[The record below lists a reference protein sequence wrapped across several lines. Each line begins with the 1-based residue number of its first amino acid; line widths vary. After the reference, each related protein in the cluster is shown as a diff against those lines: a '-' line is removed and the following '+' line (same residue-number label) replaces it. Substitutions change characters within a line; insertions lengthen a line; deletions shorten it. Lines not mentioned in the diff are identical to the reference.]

1 LTAGFP
7 TRTPAALLGLL
18 VLAILTLWVQERWA
32 RSLFETG
39 VFVLGAAWALR
50 PALGRGGLAGHWILI
65 PLGAAVLWP
74 LLQLALRT
82 TVYRFETWN
91 AALYWTAAFVLA
103 AVSLQCL
110 GHEET
115 RRRFLRALAWFGF
128 LISVVSV
135 VQLYTSAGK
144 VFWLFQTPYKDLVL
158 GPFVYHNNYGAF
170 MELLLP
176 VALYEALD
184 SRRRTVLYTAM
195 AGAMYASVIASTS
208 RAASALAT
216 LEIAAALVI
225 SAVRGRVPARR
236 LRTATL
242 LLAGCA
248 VVFAAA
254 AGWQTLL
261 ERFRAPDPFVLR
273 REMLASA
280 LAMGRERPWFG
291 FGLGTF
297 QTAYPAY
304 ALFDIGLI
312 VNHAH
317 NDWAEWFAEGGAPFV
332 LLLLVVAGWSIGP
345 AVRSV
350 WGIGVLSVFLHALV
364 DYPMQRLGLAAWVF
378 VMLGALAAGGH
389 GGTGPPE
396 RRGITRRR

>member
-1 LTAGFP
+1 MTAGFR
-7 TRTPAALLGLL
+7 TRTTYALISLL
-18 VLAILTLWVQERWA
+18 FFAILTLWVQERWA

-39 VFVLGAAWALR
+39 VFALGAAWALQ
-50 PALGRGGLAGHWILI
+50 PALGRGGLAGHWILLQ
-65 PLGAAVLWP
+65 LGAAVLWP
-74 LLQLALRT
+74 LLQLALHT

-91 AALYWTAAFVLA
+91 AVLYWTAAFVLV

-115 RRRFLRALAWFGF
+115 RGRFLRALAWFGF

-158 GPFVYHNNYGAF
+158 GPFVYHNNYAAF
-170 MELLLP
+170 MELVLP

-184 SRRRTVLYTAM
+184 SRRTLLYTAM

-208 RAASALAT
+208 RAGAALAT
-216 LEIAAALVI
+216 LEIVAVLVI
-225 SAVRGRVPARR
+225 SGVRGHVTGRR
-236 LRTATL
+236 LRAATL

-248 VVFAAA
+248 VVFIAA

-261 ERFRAPDPFVLR
+261 ERLRAPDPFVLR
-273 REMLASA
+273 HEMLASA

-297 QTAYPAY
+297 QTVYPAY

-317 NDWAEWFAEGGAPFV
+317 NDWA
-332 LLLLVVAGWSIGP
+332 
-345 AVRSV
+345 
-350 WGIGVLSVFLHALV
+350 
-364 DYPMQRLGLAAWVF
+364 
-378 VMLGALAAGGH
+378 
-389 GGTGPPE
+389 
-396 RRGITRRR
+396 